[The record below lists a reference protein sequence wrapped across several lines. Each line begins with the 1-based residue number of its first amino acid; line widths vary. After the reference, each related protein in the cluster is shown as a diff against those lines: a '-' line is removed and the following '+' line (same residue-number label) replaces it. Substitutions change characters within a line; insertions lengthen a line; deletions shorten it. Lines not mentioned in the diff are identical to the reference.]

1 MENATSIHYTA
12 LTSNYSFSLFKELSS
27 SVEGNV
33 FVSTYS
39 IQFLLLLL
47 AFGSKSK
54 TSDQL
59 KSVLHLSKDKPPNY
73 ENIKSMITKLEVP
86 GHLTVANGIFS
97 DKAFSLNP
105 EYTKNTQKYL
115 NSEVRSVDFS
125 GNPTSGESEVN
136 KWVNSKTNGKISGI
150 FKPGD
155 IKKDTVLVLAS
166 AVHFQNSWKKEFTET
181 KNASFCLTAK
191 NHIDIKM
198 MHQTGNFKYFKDDKL
213 KFAAVEIPYKVGGYE
228 MLIVLP
234 DKMDAVKDLENVF
247 LKKSKNYAHL
257 LNNMTIHNVELDVPK
272 FKFESD
278 MDLEKTMQKL
288 GLTEMFLPTADF
300 SELSSS
306 GAGKLRVSSMKHK
319 TYVDVN
325 EKGTEAAAVTGATIE
340 NYNLEYDPKD
350 IKKVKFHACHPFLF
364 IIKKDKDIIF
374 MGRLSNPT
382 A

>member
-1 MENATSIHYTA
+1 M
-12 LTSNYSFSLFKELSS
+12 FKELSG

-54 TSDQL
+54 TNDQL
-59 KSVLHLSKDKPPNY
+59 KSVLHLSKDKSPNY
-73 ENIKSMITKLEVP
+73 ENIKTIITKLEVP

-105 EYTKNTQKYL
+105 DYTKTTQKYL

-125 GNPTSGESEVN
+125 NNPTSGESEVN
-136 KWVNSKTNGKISGI
+136 KWVDKKTNGKIVGI
-150 FKPGD
+150 FKPGE
-155 IKKDTVLVLAS
+155 ISKDTVLVLAS
-166 AVHFQNSWKKEFTET
+166 AVHFQNAWKVPFTET
-181 KNASFCLTAK
+181 KNASFCLTAT

-198 MHQTGNFKYFKDDKL
+198 MHQKGHFKYYKDDYY
-213 KFAAVEIPYKVGGYE
+213 KFSAVEIPYKAGGYE
-228 MLIVLP
+228 MLIILP

-247 LKKSKNYAHL
+247 LKNSKNYAYL
-257 LNNMTIHNVELDVPK
+257 RGNMTVHNVELDVPK

-278 MDLEKTMQKL
+278 LNLQKTMEKL
-288 GLTEMFLPTADF
+288 GCTDMFTPNADF

-306 GAGKLRVSSMKHK
+306 AAGKLKVSAMKHK

-325 EKGTEAAAVTGATIE
+325 ENGTEAAAVTGVSIV
-340 NYNLEYDPKD
+340 NYNLEYIPNNLKN
-350 IKKVKFHACHPFLF
+350 VKFHACHPFLF

-374 MGRLSNPT
+374 MGRMSNPI